1 MDQYI
6 TISAA
11 DAALAKLAISRY
23 RAELCRNSSQNSY
36 ERVHHANVADLEQF
50 LDRELHAIKFSQ

>member
-23 RAELCRNSSQNSY
+23 RAELCRNSNQNSY

-50 LDRELHAIKFSQ
+50 LDRELHAIKFGQ

>member
-6 TISAA
+6 TIRAA

-23 RAELCRNSSQNSY
+23 RA
-36 ERVHHANVADLEQF
+36 DLEQF
-50 LDRELHAIKFSQ
+50 LDRELHAIKFGQ